1 MRPYLQ
7 GLALGLALL
16 AGVGATTWWVLDRR
30 ALALAA
36 TPYDVPLE
44 SVAIPT
50 DEAALVEGERLAWL
64 HGCHGCHADSM
75 QGKIFVEEP
84 RVIRLVAP
92 NITQAIQGYTDP
104 ELVRLIRHG
113 VKRNGTAAFAM
124 PSGGFYH
131 LSDADVGRLIAHL
144 RSAPV
149 RGDTWPPT
157 ELRILTKI
165 ALLRGDVPTDAG
177 TMDHRAPRI
186 GEGGD
191 TSVVALGQYRAA
203 TICTECHGISLR
215 GQDNAPALVQALGYT
230 LPQFT
235 ALLLDGRARD
245 GRDIGLMGT
254 TARRRFR
261 RLTPREV
268 EGLWHYL
275 RAMPLTTPP

>member
-1 MRPYLQ
+1 MRPYLL
-7 GLALGLALL
+7 GLAVGLALL
-16 AGVGATTWWVLDRR
+16 VGAGATAWWVLDER

-36 TPYDVPLE
+36 TPYDVPMA
-44 SVAIPT
+44 SVAVPT
-50 DEAALVEGERLAWL
+50 DDASLVEGERLAWL

-75 QGKIFVEEP
+75 QGKVFIEEP
-84 RVIRLVAP
+84 RVMRLVAP
-92 NITQAIQGYTDP
+92 NITQAIQGYSDP
-104 ELVRLIRHG
+104 ELERLIRHG

-124 PSGGFYH
+124 PSAGFYH
-131 LSDADVGRLIAHL
+131 FSDADVGRLIAHL
-144 RSAPV
+144 RAAPV

-157 ELRILTKI
+157 ELRILTKV

-186 GEGGD
+186 GDSVD
-191 TSVVALGQYRAA
+191 TSLVALGGYRA
-203 TICTECHGISLR
+203 TTVCTECHGITLR

-235 ALLLDGRARD
+235 ALLVDGRARD
-245 GRDIGLMGT
+245 GRDIGLMGR
-254 TARRRFR
+254 TALRRFR

-275 RAMPLTTPP
+275 RAMPLTSPP